1 MVTGLELKRDVVV
14 VGNHT
19 AMATGA
25 IQAPGTIAALW
36 GRDPAQGGRSNPGI
50 YPLHIH
56 CNLLYKH
63 FYCMAL
69 HSNILTTEYISCA
82 L

>member
-19 AMATGA
+19 AMAAGA

-36 GRDPAQGGRSNPGI
+36 GRDPAQEWGEEQ
-50 YPLHIH
+50 
-56 CNLLYKH
+56 H
-63 FYCMAL
+63 FCWPFNQYHWA
-69 HSNILTTEYISCA
+69 IK
-82 L
+82 

>member
-1 MVTGLELKRDVVV
+1 MVTGLELKRDVIV

-19 AMATGA
+19 AMAAGA

-36 GRDPAQGGRSNPGI
+36 GRDPAQEWGERA
-50 YPLHIH
+50 
-56 CNLLYKH
+56 NLVYISIAT
-63 FYCMAL
+63 YCASISIAWL
-69 HSNILTTEYISCA
+69 CIATFDNNISCA